1 MKGIVLAG
9 GTGSRLWPIT
19 KGICKQLLP
28 VYNKPMVFFPISTL
42 MLAGIREILV
52 ITTPQDQNSFKTLI
66 GDGSNLGMEFKFQI
80 QERPAGI
87 AEAFIIGADF
97 VGHDGC
103 ALVLGDNILHGHG
116 FGQQLNQFYSVSGAQ
131 IFAAQV
137 SDPQRYGILE
147 FDENSEIV
155 SIEEKPVHPKS
166 NLAIPG
172 LYFYDNQVLEIAKTL
187 KPSMRGE
194 LEISTINQIYL
205 ENKKLK
211 ATKLHRGTAWFDAGT
226 FESLHDASSYVR
238 ILEERQ
244 GNRIA
249 VLEEI
254 SWRNGWINDS
264 ELILMAEKNTDKSLR
279 DYLVQLVDHKSHH

>member
-52 ITTPQDQNSFKTLI
+52 ISTPQDQNAFKTLL
-66 GDGSNLGMEFKFQI
+66 GDGSSLGMEFNFQI

-87 AEAFIIGADF
+87 AQAFIIGADF
-97 VGHDGC
+97 VGQDSC

-116 FGQQLNQFYSVSGAQ
+116 LGQQLHKFNSVSGAQ

-137 SDPQRYGILE
+137 KDPQRYGVLE
-147 FDENSEIV
+147 LDDNSEIV

-172 LYFYDNQVLEIAKTL
+172 LYFYDNQVLEIAKAVE
-187 KPSMRGE
+187 PSKRGE
-194 LEISTINQIYL
+194 LEISSINQIYL
-205 ENKKLK
+205 KNKKLK
-211 ATKLHRGTAWFDAGT
+211 AIKLERGTAWFDAGT
-226 FESLHDASSYVR
+226 FESLHDAASYVR

-244 GNRIA
+244 GSRIA

-254 SWRNGWINDS
+254 SWRNGWISDS
-264 ELILMAEKNTDKSLR
+264 DLMLIAAKNTDESLR
-279 DYLVQLVDHKSHH
+279 NYLLQLIEQKNYH

>member
-1 MKGIVLAG
+1 
-9 GTGSRLWPIT
+9 
-19 KGICKQLLP
+19 
-28 VYNKPMVFFPISTL
+28 MVFFPISTL